1 MKIGVLAVSVL
12 FLLFA
17 SDTKAQEYAY
27 QKLIKMD
34 SISHIQQNND
44 GYVEIFQDSRI
55 DSIVKMHVNYNKHQ
69 NGIMGYRVQVF
80 FDAGNNSLDR
90 ANKVAEEFQLLFP
103 GDTAYISFSEPYYKV
118 RVGDFRMRIEAEGYM
133 QKILGD
139 YPNAFVIKDKIHF
152 PELF

>member
-1 MKIGVLAVSVL
+1 MKFGVLVL

-17 SDTKAQEYAY
+17 SAMQAQEYAY
-27 QKLIKMD
+27 QKVMNMD
-34 SISHIQQNND
+34 SISQINSDNT
-44 GYVEIFQDSRI
+44 GRVEIFQDSRV
-55 DSIVKMHVNYNKHQ
+55 DSIVNMHVKYNMHQ

-80 FDAGNNSLDR
+80 FDAGNNSLDK

-118 RVGDFRMRIEAEGYM
+118 RVGDFRRRLEAEGYM
-133 QKILGD
+133 QKILRD

-152 PELF
+152 PELY